1 MRKCLPLLCFFS
13 FLSADEWVEFPS
25 NVTLNSGENTT
36 IIATGEAKNRGTYLF
51 NYGNFTYTTNGTT
64 NSTLTIKPKSPLT
77 TFYNYGNINVLANS
91 NLILDLG
98 TVFTVDNFSS
108 YNISKNA
115 SLKAIGSEFT
125 IYGGKFINQGNATLN
140 FPIMT
145 IRTSG
150 TDGVANNGGKLEI
163 NVDYLLNGRTAL
175 GTGAYGIFETTRSGT
190 TIVNINPSN
199 SGNLSNFGYVYK
211 NSNGSAS
218 SDKKLNAISMIKS
231 TLGGTLIINGGDVL
245 NGGDVARRYGS
256 GSTYY
261 DSGAGYII
269 SDNAKIQIQKN
280 LISEGAGS
288 HLNDLNASDRVRSKI
303 SAINAGI
310 ININGDFIN
319 KSYSDIYLNNAGQ
332 IMVGGN
338 FNSDKNTNIYFS
350 GNSTSY
356 GKIEAKNIQ
365 IANANIFLYKGNAKT
380 ETPYTF
386 INATN
391 LLTYNN
397 SILGEK
403 EAISEDGSVN
413 IFYKLFVENVGNTL
427 KVTFKEIPHSGSIS
441 DTISKETEL
450 NQNEKNIIDGFEER
464 KPINGF
470 DIKNLSATQIKNMTQ
485 NIQSGISSF
494 VNHKNTLTQLRFE
507 ASKLQVFNRMIKSH
521 SLLSSKKPL
530 YHYAM
535 NSTYRSPYRSDIAP
549 QTIGDLFQNPI
560 NQNSIYASVLGG
572 YQKNTYGNGYVYGLN
587 IGYDRTLNE
596 NLFLG
601 SYIGYGKES
610 SDLNAVKIQSDSMQL
625 GIYTQANLSIFQ
637 LEAVLGYDYSVAKSE
652 KNISILS
659 NTYFNEANYNTHS
672 FDALLQI
679 GPRFLLGSQV
689 IKPYIGT
696 NINIIKNT
704 PITESGS
711 NLASQYLFETT
722 GAINGNIGI
731 EYIKYFKNGYFF
743 IRPCMQYTFYN
754 SLKETKVIFVGN
766 TLVISAL
773 PKQLFGNLLTGVE
786 IPISENFSIN
796 ANLSLRTSTNK
807 DFIAIGNASVKF
819 LF

>member
-1 MRKCLPLLCFFS
+1 MRKCLQLLYFVS

-25 NVTLNSGENTT
+25 NITLNSGENTT
-36 IIATGEAKNRGTYLF
+36 IIATGETKNRGTYLF

-64 NSTLTIKPKSPLT
+64 SSTLTIKTKSPLT

-91 NLILDLG
+91 NLTLDLG
-98 TVFTVDNFSS
+98 TVFTIDKLSS
-108 YNISKNA
+108 YNIAKNA
-115 SLKAIGSEFT
+115 SLKAIGSELT

-140 FPIMT
+140 FPIIT

-150 TDGVANNGGKLEI
+150 TDGVINNGGKLEI
-163 NVDYLLNGRTAL
+163 NADNLLNGRTAL
-175 GTGAYGIFETTRSGT
+175 GTGSYGVFETTRSGT
-190 TIVNINPSN
+190 TIVN
-199 SGNLSNFGYVYK
+199 GNLSNFGYVYK
-211 NSNGSAS
+211 TIDGNA

-231 TLGGTLIINGGDVL
+231 TLGGNLIINSGDVF
-245 NGGDVARRYGS
+245 NGGDIARSYGS
-256 GSTYY
+256 GSVYY
-261 DSGAGYII
+261 ESGAGYII
-269 SDNAKIQIQKN
+269 SDNAKIQIQRN

-288 HLNDLNASDRVRSKI
+288 HLNDLNASDRVHSKI

-310 ININGDFIN
+310 ITINGDFTN

-332 IMVGGN
+332 IIVGGN

-365 IANANIFLYKGNAKT
+365 ITNANIFLYKGNAKT
-380 ETPYTF
+380 ETSYTF

-391 LLTYNN
+391 LLKYNN

-403 EAISEDGSVN
+403 EAISEDGNVSM
-413 IFYKLFVENVGNTL
+413 FYKLFIENVGNTL
-427 KVTFKEIPHSGSIS
+427 RVTFKEIPYSGNIS
-441 DTISKETEL
+441 DKISKEIDL
-450 NQNEKNIIDGFEER
+450 NQNEKNIIDGFDER
-464 KPINGF
+464 KPIDGF
-470 DIKNLSATQIKNMTQ
+470 DIKNLSISQIKDMTQ
-485 NIQSGISSF
+485 NIQSSISSF

-507 ASKLQVFNRMIKSH
+507 ASRLQVFNRMIKSH

-535 NSTYRSPYRSDIAP
+535 NSAYRSPYRNDATLKSSMRDI
-549 QTIGDLFQNPI
+549 FQNPM

-572 YQKNTYGNGYVYGLN
+572 YQKSTYGNDYVYGLN
-587 IGYDRTLNE
+587 IGYDKTLNE

-601 SYIGYGKES
+601 SYIGYGKQS
-610 SDLNAVKIQSDSMQL
+610 SDMNAVKIQSDNMQL
-625 GIYTQANLSIFQ
+625 GIYAQANLSIFQ
-637 LEAVLGYDYSVAKSE
+637 LEGILGYDYSIAKSE

-672 FDALLQI
+672 FDILLQI
-679 GPRFLLGSQV
+679 GPRFLLDSQV

-711 NLASQYLFETT
+711 NLASQYLFKTT
-722 GAINGNIGI
+722 DSISGNIGI
-731 EYIKYFKNGYFF
+731 EYIKYLKNGYFF
-743 IRPCMQYTFYN
+743 IRPCVQYTFYN
-754 SLKETKVIFVGN
+754 SLKETRVIFVGN

-786 IPISENFSIN
+786 IPINENFSIN